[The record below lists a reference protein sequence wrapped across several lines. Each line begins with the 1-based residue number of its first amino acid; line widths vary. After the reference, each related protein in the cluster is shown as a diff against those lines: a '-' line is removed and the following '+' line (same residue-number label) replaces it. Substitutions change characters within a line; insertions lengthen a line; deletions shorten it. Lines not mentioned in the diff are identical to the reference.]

1 MQNMQKNTLLIIA
14 IAIVVLFNYRLMLAG
29 PPRVPDT
36 RYKLE
41 LIAQE
46 PQIVTPVGMAFD
58 RKGQLLVVESHTHQ
72 PPEGYQGLKH
82 DRIRMLSDSNGDGK
96 LDQWSTFAEGFR
108 HAMNILVGAD
118 GSVYLVTRHNLVVL
132 RDTNGDGVA
141 DKQQELLRLETSDD
155 YPHNGLGALAQD
167 NDGNLIV
174 SLAENHGEKYS
185 LIGAD
190 GTTINSGGGQDGFYS
205 ISPKGENLKRFA
217 RGFWN
222 PFSACV
228 LPDGRIFTAD
238 NDPDASPPCR
248 LVHVAPGGDYGFI
261 YQYGRAGTHPLQC
274 WNGELPGTLPMV
286 CGVSEAPTAIV
297 PHAGALWVT
306 SWGDHRIERY
316 ELVSRGA
323 SYGAKRTI
331 IVQGDGEFRPT
342 GMAVAPDGSIYFADW
357 VLHDYPVHGHGK
369 IWRLTLP
376 EGDAKKPLPPRSKE
390 DLAASDDSGD
400 AVQNVESPDP
410 YLHTHGVNQLA
421 HQKTFRLPAGASPRL
436 RLGALEAA
444 WHNRPADVPS
454 LLRNALHDDS
464 PEVRLFAV
472 RWIADER
479 ITTLRN
485 DVAKLLNGPQ
495 PNFRLY
501 LAVLGAID
509 WLDHEPS
516 QHTAD
521 FTEGLLVRE
530 LSNDNRSPEIHALT
544 LSLLKPSNK
553 FLTTERLAG
562 YLRSDYTPLRLEAVR
577 TLSAQSGEASWK
589 LLAGI
594 ANDRSQPTNIR
605 AEAIVGLSAG
615 AEKYRELLEKFA
627 ASDDATL
634 KHEAARALRL
644 ALLQPASTEAKPPA
658 EDLEAW
664 NKLLATP
671 GDAESGRHL
680 FFSPV
685 GPRCSV
691 CHSYAGRGAGIAPEL
706 TRISSVASRERI
718 IASILQPSL
727 EIAQD
732 YQPWLVTTN
741 DGKTYTGVR
750 LGKASDSGEEDYVD
764 TAGNVFTLPSPTIES
779 RQPIDKSIMPDNFQS
794 LLSIEDL
801 RDLVTFLV
809 SPGR

>member
-1 MQNMQKNTLLIIA
+1 MNRIILALFVIA
-14 IAIVVLFNYRLMLAG
+14 IGVLNTACPSPASEPRL
-29 PPRVPDT
+29 PDS

-41 LIAQE
+41 LIGQE

-58 RKGQLLVVESHTHQ
+58 RNGRLLVVESHTHQ

-82 DRIRMLSDSNGDGK
+82 DRIRMMSDSNGDGK
-96 LDQWSTFAEGFR
+96 LDHWSTYAEGFR
-108 HAMNILVGAD
+108 HAMNILAGAD
-118 GSVYLVTRHNLVVL
+118 GSVYVVTRHNLVVL
-132 RDTNGDGVA
+132 RDTNDDGVA

-185 LIGAD
+185 LIGVD
-190 GTTINSGGGQDGFYS
+190 GTTINSSGGQDGFYS
-205 ISPKGENLKRFA
+205 ITREGKNLKRFA

-248 LVHVAPGGDYGFI
+248 LVHVVPGGDYGFI

-286 CGVSEAPTAIV
+286 CGVGEAPTAII

-316 ELVSRGA
+316 ELVPRGA
-323 SYGAKRTI
+323 SYSAKRTI

-376 EGDAKKPLPPRSKE
+376 DGDATKPFPTRSKE
-390 DLAASDDSGD
+390 DLAASED
-400 AVQNVESPDP
+400 ANDPVKNVDSPDP
-410 YLHTHGVNQLA
+410 YLHAHGVWQLA
-421 HQKTFRLPAGASPRL
+421 HQQDIKVPAGASPRL
-436 RLGALEAA
+436 RLGVLEAA
-444 WHNRPADVPS
+444 WQNRPADVSS
-454 LLRNALHDDS
+454 LLRNALHDES

-479 ITTLRN
+479 IVALR
-485 DVAKLLNGPQ
+485 DEVAKLLNRPQ
-495 PNFRLY
+495 PSFRLY
-501 LAVLGAID
+501 LAVLGAVD

-530 LSNDNRSPEIHALT
+530 LSNSNRSPEIHALT

-553 FLTTERLAG
+553 FLTTERLAN
-562 YLRSDYTPLRLEAVR
+562 YLRSNYTPLRLEAVR

-589 LLAGI
+589 LLADI
-594 ANDRSQPTNIR
+594 ANDSAQPTNIR
-605 AEAIVGLSAG
+605 VEAIVGLSAG
-615 AEKYRELLEKFA
+615 AEKYRALLEKFTS
-627 ASDDATL
+627 SDDATL
-634 KHEAARALRL
+634 KHEAIRALRL
-644 ALLQPASTEAKPPA
+644 AAPQPVSTEQKPPA

-664 NKLLATP
+664 NKLLAVA
-671 GDAESGRHL
+671 GDAESGRRL
-680 FFSPV
+680 FFSPA
-685 GPRCSV
+685 GPRCSI
-691 CHSYAGRGAGIAPEL
+691 CHSYSGRGGSVAPEL

-718 IASILQPSL
+718 VASILQPSL

-741 DGKTYTGVR
+741 DGKTYAGVR

-779 RQPIDKSIMPDNFQS
+779 RQPVDKSIMPDNFHS
-794 LLSIEDL
+794 VLSIEDL
-801 RDLVTFLV
+801 RDLVTFLTC
-809 SPGR
+809 PAR